1 MKHHSRNYDL
11 KSELYLGC
19 FQRLEWSVIV
29 MAIVQTTSLMELVW
43 DSLAAS
49 ASVQWRRCI
58 TQKRQDLSW
67 SGRLVAF
74 LLMKVVSCRCACV
87 SKRSCIYSDY
97 SFRNWNECV

>member
-1 MKHHSRNYDL
+1 MKHNCRNYGL

-19 FQRLEWSVIV
+19 FQQLEWSVIV
-29 MAIVQTTSLMELVW
+29 MVIVQTTSLMELVW

-58 TQKRQDLSW
+58 TWKQQDLSW

-74 LLMKVVSCRCACV
+74 LQMKVDSCRCASI
-87 SKRSCIYSDY
+87 SKRKFY
-97 SFRNWNECV
+97 RQ